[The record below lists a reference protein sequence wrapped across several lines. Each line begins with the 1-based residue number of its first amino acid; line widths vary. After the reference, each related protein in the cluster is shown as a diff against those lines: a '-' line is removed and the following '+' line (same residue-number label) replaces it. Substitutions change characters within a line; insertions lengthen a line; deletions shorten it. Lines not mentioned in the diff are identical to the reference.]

1 MPCETLMCKYL
12 IILIGIVLV
21 PTTAFGADSI
31 KMNYE
36 VEYFSSPAVEEE
48 WSSQQIFQIQEDFST
63 DHNSYNKFKFTF
75 NLMESDNISIP
86 LTVKIKDVEIP
97 KVRLIFKI
105 TF

>member
-1 MPCETLMCKYL
+1 MCKYL
-12 IILIGIVLV
+12 IISIGILLV
-21 PTTAFGADSI
+21 STTALGADSI
-31 KMNYE
+31 ENNYE
-36 VEYFSSPAVEEE
+36 VENFGPLAVEEE
-48 WSSQQIFQIQEDFST
+48 WSSQQISQIQEDFNS
-63 DHNSYNKFKFTF
+63 DHNNYKRFKFTV